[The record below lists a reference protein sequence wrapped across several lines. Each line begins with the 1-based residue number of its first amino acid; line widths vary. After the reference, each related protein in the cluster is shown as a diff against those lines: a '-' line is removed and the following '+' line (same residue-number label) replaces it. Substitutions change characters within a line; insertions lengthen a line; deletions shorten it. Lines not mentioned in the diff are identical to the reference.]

1 LLRTPFRIR
10 GITDNSARTL
20 CLGDNYGIAEGRPA
34 NLLILD
40 AHNDYDAVR
49 RQAKVLTSI
58 RHGKIIMQ
66 RQAEQIHYPA

>member
-1 LLRTPFRIR
+1 MKIC
-10 GITDNSARTL
+10 SAVSISLPTTAPVRCASATTTVSPK
-20 CLGDNYGIAEGRPA
+20 AAPA